1 MNAYNNKE
9 IHRIII
15 FIKKKSESKDENVW
29 FYGAG
34 KVAPILSNTG
44 IDLFMLSEETPKNT
58 YVLV

>member
-15 FIKKKSESKDENVW
+15 FIKKKSKSKEESVCLD
-29 FYGAG
+29 GAG
-34 KVAPILSNTG
+34 KVAHILSNTG
-44 IDLFMLSEETPKNT
+44 IDLFTLAEETPNNT